1 MSETENII
9 ASSRTFESVL
19 LEKDEREKKLAWRI
33 AAIGFALAAMAI
45 TALIILLPLKNT
57 EIELWSVD
65 KQTGRYEYM
74 TRIKEQSISTEKA
87 LAQALAA
94 HYVRLREGYNYF
106 ALQRDYDDVQLF
118 NSDSV
123 NRDYLDRFNSNQAP
137 DVIFNKAEYVVSID
151 IISNV
156 HATATAPDHLAT
168 LRIKRTIRRIVDNSV
183 KTDVWNIRLTYR
195 YLPRKQ
201 LTDSQREVNPLGFI
215 VTSYQRDKELR
226 GE

>member
-9 ASSRTFESVL
+9 ASSRAFESVL
-19 LEKDEREKKLAWRI
+19 LEKDVREKKMAWRI
-33 AAIGFALAAMAI
+33 AVIGFALAAMAI

-74 TRIKEQSISTEKA
+74 TRIKEQNISTEKA

-123 NRDYLDRFNSNQAP
+123 NRDYLDGFNSNQAP

-156 HATATAPDHLAT
+156 HATATDPDHLAT

>member
-9 ASSRTFESVL
+9 ASSRAFESVL
-19 LEKDEREKKLAWRI
+19 LEKDEREKKMAWRI
-33 AAIGFALAAMAI
+33 ATIGFALAAMAI
-45 TALIILLPLKNT
+45 AALIILLPLKTT

-123 NRDYLDRFNSNQAP
+123 NRDYLDVFNSNQAP

>member
-9 ASSRTFESVL
+9 ASSRAFESVL
-19 LEKDEREKKLAWRI
+19 LEKDEREKKMAWRI

-45 TALIILLPLKNT
+45 TALIILLPLKTT

-87 LAQALAA
+87 LARALAA

-123 NRDYLDRFNSNQAP
+123 NRDYLDGFNSNQAP

>member
-19 LEKDEREKKLAWRI
+19 LEKGEREKKLAWRI

-45 TALIILLPLKNT
+45 TALIILLPLKTT

-74 TRIKEQSISTEKA
+74 TRIKEQNISTEKA
-87 LAQALAA
+87 MAQALAA

-123 NRDYLDRFNSNQAP
+123 NRDYLDGFNSNQAP

-156 HATATAPDHLAT
+156 HATATDPDHLAT

>member
-1 MSETENII
+1 MPETENII

-74 TRIKEQSISTEKA
+74 TRIKEQNISTEKA

-123 NRDYLDRFNSNQAP
+123 NRDYLDGFNSNRAP

-156 HATATAPDHLAT
+156 HATATDPDHLAT

-226 GE
+226 G

>member
-9 ASSRTFESVL
+9 SSSRTFESVL
-19 LEKDEREKKLAWRI
+19 LEKDEREKRVAWRI

-45 TALIILLPLKNT
+45 TALIILLPLKTT

-74 TRIKEQSISTEKA
+74 TRIKEQNISTEKA

-123 NRDYLDRFNSNQAP
+123 NRDYLDGFNSNQAP

-183 KTDVWNIRLTYR
+183 KTDFWNIRLTYR

-201 LTDSQREVNPLGFI
+201 LTDSQREANPLGFI

>member
-19 LEKDEREKKLAWRI
+19 LEKDEREKKLAWQI
-33 AAIGFALAAMAI
+33 AAIGFALATMAI

-74 TRIKEQSISTEKA
+74 TRIKEQNISTEKA

-123 NRDYLDRFNSNQAP
+123 NRDYLDGFNSNQAP

>member
-1 MSETENII
+1 MPETENII

-19 LEKDEREKKLAWRI
+19 LEKDEREKRIAWRI

-45 TALIILLPLKNT
+45 TALIILLPLKTT

-74 TRIKEQSISTEKA
+74 TRIKEQNISTEKA

-123 NRDYLDRFNSNQAP
+123 NRDYLDGFNSNQAP
-137 DVIFNKAEYVVSID
+137 DIIFNKAEYVVSID

-195 YLPRKQ
+195 YLPHKQ

>member
-9 ASSRTFESVL
+9 TSSRTFESVL
-19 LEKDEREKKLAWRI
+19 LEKDEREKKMAWRI

-45 TALIILLPLKNT
+45 TALIILLPLKT
-57 EIELWSVD
+57 TKIELWSVD
-65 KQTGRYEYM
+65 TQTGRYEYM
-74 TRIKEQSISTEKA
+74 TRIKEQNISTEKA
-87 LAQALAA
+87 LAQALSA

-118 NSDSV
+118 NNDSV
-123 NRDYLDRFNSNQAP
+123 NRDYLDGFNSNQAP
-137 DVIFNKAEYVVSID
+137 DIIFNKAEYVVSID

-156 HATATAPDHLAT
+156 HVTATAPDHLAT

-201 LTDSQREVNPLGFI
+201 LTASQREVNPLGFI

-226 GE
+226 SE

>member
-9 ASSRTFESVL
+9 ASSRAFESVL
-19 LEKDEREKKLAWRI
+19 LEKDEREKKMAWRI

-45 TALIILLPLKNT
+45 TALIILLPLKTT

-74 TRIKEQSISTEKA
+74 TRIKEQNISTEQA

-123 NRDYLDRFNSNQAP
+123 NRDYLDGFNSNQAP
-137 DVIFNKAEYVVSID
+137 DIIFNKAEYVVSID

-156 HATATAPDHLAT
+156 HATATNPDHLAT
-168 LRIKRTIRRIVDNSV
+168 LRVKRTIRRIVDNSV

>member
-9 ASSRTFESVL
+9 ASSRAFESVL
-19 LEKDEREKKLAWRI
+19 LEKDEREKKMAWRI
-33 AAIGFALAAMAI
+33 AAIGFALAAKAI
-45 TALIILLPLKNT
+45 TALIILLPLKTT

-65 KQTGRYEYM
+65 KQTGRFEYM

-123 NRDYLDRFNSNQAP
+123 NRDYLDGFNSNQAP
-137 DVIFNKAEYVVSID
+137 DIIFNKAEYVVSID

>member
-9 ASSRTFESVL
+9 ASSRAFESVL
-19 LEKDEREKKLAWRI
+19 LEKNEREKKLAWRI

-45 TALIILLPLKNT
+45 AALIILLPLKTT

-65 KQTGRYEYM
+65 KQTGRYQYM

-123 NRDYLDRFNSNQAP
+123 NRDYLDGFNSNQAP
-137 DVIFNKAEYVVSID
+137 DIIFNKAEYVVSID

>member
-19 LEKDEREKKLAWRI
+19 LEKDEREKRIAWRI

-74 TRIKEQSISTEKA
+74 TRIKEQNISTEKA

-123 NRDYLDRFNSNQAP
+123 NRDYLDGFNSNQAP

-168 LRIKRTIRRIVDNSV
+168 LRIKRTIRRIVDNSA

>member
-1 MSETENII
+1 MAETENII

-33 AAIGFALAAMAI
+33 AAIGFALAVMAI

-74 TRIKEQSISTEKA
+74 TRIKEQNISTEKA

-94 HYVRLREGYNYF
+94 HYVKLREGYNYF

-123 NRDYLDRFNSNQAP
+123 NRDYLDGFNSNQAP

-201 LTDSQREVNPLGFI
+201 LTDSQREINPLGFI

>member
-9 ASSRTFESVL
+9 ASSRAFESVL
-19 LEKDEREKKLAWRI
+19 QEKDEREKRIAWRI

-45 TALIILLPLKNT
+45 TALIILLPLKTT

-123 NRDYLDRFNSNQAP
+123 NRDYLDGFNSNQAP

-195 YLPRKQ
+195 YLPRKE

>member
-74 TRIKEQSISTEKA
+74 TRIKEQNISTEKA
-87 LAQALAA
+87 LAQALSA

-123 NRDYLDRFNSNQAP
+123 NRDYLDEFNSNQAP
-137 DVIFNKAEYVVSID
+137 DIIFNKAEYVVSID

>member
-9 ASSRTFESVL
+9 ASSRTFESAL
-19 LEKDEREKKLAWRI
+19 MEKDEREKRIAWRI

-45 TALIILLPLKNT
+45 TALIILLPLKTT

-123 NRDYLDRFNSNQAP
+123 NRDYLDGFNSNQAP
-137 DVIFNKAEYVVSID
+137 DIIFNKAEYVVSID

>member
-9 ASSRTFESVL
+9 ASSRAFESVL
-19 LEKDEREKKLAWRI
+19 LEKDEREKKMAWRI

-74 TRIKEQSISTEKA
+74 TRIEEQNISSEKA

-123 NRDYLDRFNSNQAP
+123 NRDYLDGFNSNQAP

-156 HATATAPDHLAT
+156 HATATDPDHLAT

-195 YLPRKQ
+195 YLPHKQ

>member
-9 ASSRTFESVL
+9 ASSRAFESVL
-19 LEKDEREKKLAWRI
+19 LEKDEREKRIAWRI

-45 TALIILLPLKNT
+45 TALIILLPLKTT

-123 NRDYLDRFNSNQAP
+123 NRDYLDGFNSNQAP

>member
-19 LEKDEREKKLAWRI
+19 LEKDEREKKMAWRI
-33 AAIGFALAAMAI
+33 AAIGVALTAMAI
-45 TALIILLPLKNT
+45 TALIILLPLKTT

-74 TRIKEQSISTEKA
+74 TRIKEQNISTEKA

-123 NRDYLDRFNSNQAP
+123 NRDYLDGFNSNQAP

-183 KTDVWNIRLTYR
+183 KTEVWNIRLTYR
-195 YLPRKQ
+195 YLTRKQ

>member
-1 MSETENII
+1 MSEAEKVL
-9 ASSRTFESVL
+9 AASRTFEAVI
-19 LEKDEREKKLAWRI
+19 LEKDERARKVAWLMAAVGFILAAMTI
-33 AAIGFALAAMAI
+33 AAI
-45 TALIILLPLKNT
+45 IILLPLKTT

-74 TRIKEQSISTEKA
+74 TRIKERDISAEEA
-87 LAQALAA
+87 LAHSLAA

-106 ALQRDYDDVQLF
+106 SLQRDYDDVQLF

-123 NRDYLDRFNSNQAP
+123 NKEYLAGFNSDQAP
-137 DVIFNKAEYVVSID
+137 DVIFNKAEYVVYID

-156 HATATAPDHLAT
+156 HAPATAPDHLAT
-168 LRIKRTIRRIVDNSV
+168 LRIRRTIRRIADNSV

-201 LTDSQREVNPLGFI
+201 LTDSQREVNPMGFI

-226 GE
+226 TE

>member
-1 MSETENII
+1 MSETENVI

-19 LEKDEREKKLAWRI
+19 LEKDEREKKLAWQI

-45 TALIILLPLKNT
+45 TALIILLPLKTT

-74 TRIKEQSISTEKA
+74 TRIKEQNISTEKA

-123 NRDYLDRFNSNQAP
+123 NRDYLDGFNNNQAP

-183 KTDVWNIRLTYR
+183 KTDIWNIRLTYR

>member
-9 ASSRTFESVL
+9 ASSRIFESVL
-19 LEKDEREKKLAWRI
+19 LEKNEREKRIAWRI

-45 TALIILLPLKNT
+45 TALIILLPLKTT

-123 NRDYLDRFNSNQAP
+123 NRDYLDGFNSNQAP

>member
-19 LEKDEREKKLAWRI
+19 LEKDEREKRIAWRI
-33 AAIGFALAAMAI
+33 AAIGLALAAMAI

-74 TRIKEQSISTEKA
+74 TRIKEQNISTEKA

-123 NRDYLDRFNSNQAP
+123 NRDYLDGFNSNQAP

>member
-9 ASSRTFESVL
+9 SSSRTFESVL

-45 TALIILLPLKNT
+45 TALIILLPLKTT

-74 TRIKEQSISTEKA
+74 TRIKEQNISTEKA

-123 NRDYLDRFNSNQAP
+123 NRDYLDGFNSNQAP

>member
-9 ASSRTFESVL
+9 TSSRTFESVL

-45 TALIILLPLKNT
+45 IALIILLPLKTT

-74 TRIKEQSISTEKA
+74 TRIKEQNISTEKA

-123 NRDYLDRFNSNQAP
+123 NRDYLDGFNSNQAP

-156 HATATAPDHLAT
+156 HATATDPDHLAT

>member
-9 ASSRTFESVL
+9 ASSRAFESVL
-19 LEKDEREKKLAWRI
+19 LEKDEREKKMAWRI

-45 TALIILLPLKNT
+45 AALIILLPLKNT

-123 NRDYLDRFNSNQAP
+123 NRDYLDGFNSNQAP
-137 DVIFNKAEYVVSID
+137 DIIFNKAEYVVSID

-183 KTDVWNIRLTYR
+183 KTEVWNIRLTYR

>member
-1 MSETENII
+1 MSETENVI

-19 LEKDEREKKLAWRI
+19 LEKDEREKKLAWQI

-45 TALIILLPLKNT
+45 TALIILLPLKTT

-74 TRIKEQSISTEKA
+74 TRIKEQNISTEKA

-123 NRDYLDRFNSNQAP
+123 NRDYLDGFNSNQAP

-156 HATATAPDHLAT
+156 HATATAPGHLAT

-183 KTDVWNIRLTYR
+183 KTDIWNIRLTYR

>member
-9 ASSRTFESVL
+9 ASSRAFESVL
-19 LEKDEREKKLAWRI
+19 LEKDEREKKMAWRI

-45 TALIILLPLKNT
+45 TTLIILLPLKNT

-123 NRDYLDRFNSNQAP
+123 NRDYLDGFNSNQAP
-137 DVIFNKAEYVVSID
+137 DIIFNKAEYVVSID

>member
-9 ASSRTFESVL
+9 SSSRTFESVL
-19 LEKDEREKKLAWRI
+19 LEKDEREKRVAWRI

-45 TALIILLPLKNT
+45 TALIILLPLKTT

-74 TRIKEQSISTEKA
+74 TRIKEQNISTEKA

-123 NRDYLDRFNSNQAP
+123 NRDYLDGFNSNQAP

>member
-74 TRIKEQSISTEKA
+74 TRIKEQDISSEKA

-123 NRDYLDRFNSNQAP
+123 NRDYLDGFNSNQAP

-183 KTDVWNIRLTYR
+183 KADVWNIRLTYR

>member
-19 LEKDEREKKLAWRI
+19 LEKDEREKRIAWRI
-33 AAIGFALAAMAI
+33 AAIGFALAVMAI
-45 TALIILLPLKNT
+45 TALIIVLPLKTT

-74 TRIKEQSISTEKA
+74 TRIKEQNISTEKA

-94 HYVRLREGYNYF
+94 HYVKLREGYNYF

-123 NRDYLDRFNSNQAP
+123 NRDYLDGFNSNQAP

-201 LTDSQREVNPLGFI
+201 LTDSQREINPLGFI